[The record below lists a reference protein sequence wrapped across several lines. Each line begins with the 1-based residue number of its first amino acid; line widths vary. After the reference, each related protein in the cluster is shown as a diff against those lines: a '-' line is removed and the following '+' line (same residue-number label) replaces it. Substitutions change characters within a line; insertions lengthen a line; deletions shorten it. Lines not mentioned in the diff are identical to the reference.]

1 MTLDEQKLI
10 SMYRSNDDVPAKL
23 ALPPILSML
32 NTPKYEATLPTCPFI
47 IPVMSHRTRM
57 IMYIDDSIGWFSTE
71 TGFFSE
77 ISKTIPSEVLP

>member
-10 SMYRSNDDVPAKL
+10 SMYRSNDDVPAKF

-47 IPVMSHRTRM
+47 IPVMSHRILRNM
-57 IMYIDDSIGWFSTE
+57 IDTMFTGKSSVVLGTHREVSMY
-71 TGFFSE
+71 
-77 ISKTIPSEVLP
+77 VLNNL

>member
-10 SMYRSNDDVPAKL
+10 SMYRSNDDVPAKF

-47 IPVMSHRTRM
+47 IPVMSQIIR
-57 IMYIDDSIGWFSTE
+57 INKIQEVENGIFSTS
-71 TGFFSE
+71 TGITLE
-77 ISKTIPSEVLP
+77 ESK